1 MEIANIIKD
10 NMIDNT
16 DIIFVLDKTGSMSDA
31 IDNINIGL
39 KQIMIFLQKHENIRL
54 EKATYGDKNVDG
66 NVWYDFN
73 NYEMDHE
80 QINRFIERIQ
90 VTEGGDF
97 PESVYDGICEAF

>member
-54 EKATYGDKNVDG
+54 EKATYGDKNIHLIISFDETRRSNIGKRLKSSKVKKLHG
-66 NVWYDFN
+66 PRSQKIIFL
-73 NYEMDHE
+73 M
-80 QINRFIERIQ
+80 IELI
-90 VTEGGDF
+90 
-97 PESVYDGICEAF
+97 